1 MNKTNIQEKDT
12 KKNRQR
18 EALKNA
24 FVTALVL

>member
-24 FVTALVL
+24 FVNALVL